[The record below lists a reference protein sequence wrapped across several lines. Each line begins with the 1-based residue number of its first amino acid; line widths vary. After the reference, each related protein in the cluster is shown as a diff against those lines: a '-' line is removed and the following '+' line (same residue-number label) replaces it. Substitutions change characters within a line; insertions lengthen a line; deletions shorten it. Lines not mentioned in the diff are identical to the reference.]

1 MAMRAGSYNA
11 AKPAWRGVIR
21 DGGYPAYICVH
32 ASHGSQPEATA
43 CARAALAV
51 IRATSGPL
59 PRGWVAY
66 QPPTPA

>member
-1 MAMRAGSYNA
+1 MTMRAGSHNA
-11 AKPAWRGVIR
+11 AKPIWRGVIR
-21 DGGYPAYICVH
+21 EDSYPRYVCVH
-32 ASHGSQPEATA
+32 SNHSSQPEATA

-66 QPPTPA
+66 RPPTPA